1 MAADYYSTK
10 DALRREGQNEAGAR
24 FREMAGGAGSIGLP
38 SRMGEPRRPAPEV
51 RPPAP
56 KPPIPKA
63 GFYRGDGGYEY
74 IVGPQGEVTI
84 ANSPNARGIGTVVE
98 VDSPFY
104 DSIATELA
112 GKQDMVSGIPAPVAQ
127 RLAQAKAPKKVA
139 PKATVTP
146 GGVEGMEI
154 ETPAPMPAPAPKV
167 APQTAAPQATVAS
180 PPPAR
185 RDPASEF
192 GTRAN
197 IRATVGGAVENFL
210 ADEERRMAF
219 SQRTASARADA
230 VAALVKNGMD
240 ASDARRFVN
249 TAIEREG
256 EKALPMLE
264 ALGGARFTK

>member
-24 FREMAGGAGSIGLP
+24 FREMAGGAGPGTP
-38 SRMGEPRRPAPEV
+38 SYAESREPIVDATVTPAP
-51 RPPAP
+51 A
-56 KPPIPKA
+56 KSLKA
-63 GFYRGDGGYEY
+63 GFYQGVGGYEY

-84 ANSPNARGIGTVVE
+84 ANSPNARGIGTVVD

-104 DSIATELA
+104 DFIATELA
-112 GKQDMVSGIPAPVAQ
+112 GKQDKVSSIPAPVAQ
-127 RLAQAKAPKKVA
+127 RLAQAKAPKKA
-139 PKATVTP
+139 GPKATVTP

-154 ETPAPMPAPAPKV
+154 EPPMTQPAPAPKV
-167 APQTAAPQATVAS
+167 APQTAAPQATAAS